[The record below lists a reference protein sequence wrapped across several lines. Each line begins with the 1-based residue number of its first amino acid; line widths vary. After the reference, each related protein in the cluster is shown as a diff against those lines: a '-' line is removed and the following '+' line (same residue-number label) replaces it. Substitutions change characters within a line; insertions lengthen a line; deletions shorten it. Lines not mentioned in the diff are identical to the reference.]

1 MCEAART
8 SIEERWHYDT
18 TLIVTEELSREL
30 LSNSWRAD
38 FDFSVGPEHGET
50 FLLNADDLRI
60 NSAPA
65 SRCFQ
70 PERLLL
76 AQLLSQK
83 VFGRSH
89 IY

>member
-1 MCEAART
+1 VA
-8 SIEERWHYDT
+8 
-18 TLIVTEELSREL
+18 
-30 LSNSWRAD
+30 
-38 FDFSVGPEHGET
+38 PEHGET

-70 PERLLL
+70 LERL
-76 AQLLSQK
+76 QLPQHLSQK

-89 IY
+89 TY